1 MKGLWGRHSGD
12 SDEEDAGLCE
22 EGEAQGGECVRTPN
36 GGEVITLA
44 CGHLAG
50 YTVAHFYNT
59 QLASA
64 LAARDEHQRRL
75 QAAQPGRTFVAP
87 RPVLSDALFAP
98 TRESAE
104 YAAAPRAV
112 FVDLHGAC
120 FAPSVHPVAAA
131 PHIDRT
137 LGATVPPSAQRVFAA
152 WSGRVTALSGLP
164 PALAARDP
172 ETAAYVRNILAA
184 AAASTTTT
192 TATTTATTG
201 GARPVAPVASA
212 GSGAAVSAVLQR
224 PESWGDVLGC
234 GVFPESLCEV
244 RGVTHGADAWGAWD
258 DAADATASST
268 RGVRA
273 AVREAVRR
281 HAERC
286 DRVCGLQLVADADSA
301 FAAVAEA
308 LLADIRDEY
317 ARSTPV
323 VALGTAALLAPTPA
337 ALADVP
343 PTASASSSS
352 LQRATR
358 LAQRRLCCALAAA
371 TWAEH
376 ADLVVP
382 LSAGLGPATVAPR
395 SDERACL
402 ERAAVFA
409 LALHGLARPY
419 ATPPPECGAA
429 PAGTLAD
436 VVATFQPA
444 RFASTVVSTRDAACA
459 DASPRYAVRT
469 LTPFASDRA
478 RAPQEQEQE
487 RAYAVCAAR
496 FGAAVRECAVAPAAR
511 TRLWDVA
518 GAVAVPASMQ
528 GVCAPAAV
536 GALALAAETRA
547 DAAAAACLAGLAGA
561 LQPYRRGAA
570 RPVGF
575 EQMGG
580 RTVADLD
587 NALQDLCAAQKY
599 VLQ

>member
-1 MKGLWGRHSGD
+1 MKGLWGRGGGE
-12 SDEEDAGLCE
+12 SDEEDEGAGAE
-22 EGEAQGGECVRTPN
+22 GECVRALN
-36 GGEVITLA
+36 AGEVITLA
-44 CGHLAG
+44 CGHHAG
-50 YTVAHFYNT
+50 YTVAHFYNA
-59 QLASA
+59 QLAAA
-64 LAARDEHQRRL
+64 LAARDAHVRRL
-75 QAAQPGRTFVAP
+75 QAAQPGRTFVPP

-131 PHIDRT
+131 PHVDRT
-137 LGATVPPSAQRVFAA
+137 VGTAGASVVPPAAPRVFAA
-152 WSGRVTALSGLP
+152 WSGRVAALSGLP

-172 ETAAYVRNILAA
+172 ETAAYVRRILAA
-184 AAASTTTT
+184 ATTSPASGNSPSSSNSNNSTSTTST
-192 TATTTATTG
+192 
-201 GARPVAPVASA
+201 
-212 GSGAAVSAVLQR
+212 VSDVLRR

-244 RGVTHGADAWGAWD
+244 RGVTHGAGAWGAWD
-258 DAADATASST
+258 DAADAVASSA

-286 DRVCGLQLVADADSA
+286 DRVCGLQLVADMDCA
-301 FAAVAEA
+301 FGAVAAA
-308 LLADIRDEY
+308 LLADVRDEY

-323 VALGTAALLAPTPA
+323 VALGTAALLAPTAA

-343 PTASASSSS
+343 PSAAAAAP
-352 LQRATR
+352 LRRAAA
-358 LAQRRLCCALAAA
+358 LAQRRLCSALAAA
-371 TWAEH
+371 SWAEH

-382 LSAGLGPATVAPR
+382 LAAPGPTAAR

-402 ERAAVFA
+402 ERAAGFA

-419 ATPPPECGAA
+419 ATPPPECGSTSTAA
-429 PAGTLAD
+429 DSLAD

-444 RFASTVVSTRDAACA
+444 PFATSVVRTRPA
-459 DASPRYAVRT
+459 DAPARYDVRA
-469 LTPFASDRA
+469 LTPFASEC
-478 RAPQEQEQE
+478 PGQQEKQE
-487 RAYAVCAAR
+487 AYAVRAAR
-496 FGAAVRECAVAPAAR
+496 FGAAVRECAVGRGRAR
-511 TRLWDVA
+511 TRLWDVD
-518 GAVAVPASMQ
+518 GAFVVPASLQ
-528 GVCAPAAV
+528 GVCAAADV

-547 DAAAAACLAGLAGA
+547 DGAAAACLAGLART
-561 LQPYRRGAA
+561 LEPYRRGAA

-580 RTVADLD
+580 CTLADLD
-587 NALQDLCAAQKY
+587 NALQDLCAAQKR